1 MPKSYTDKERLAITA
16 DLRTV
21 AMKSMIQ
28 KGIKKTTVDELVE
41 AVHIPKG
48 TFYLFYK
55 SKELLLYDAIMEKE
69 EELHKV
75 MATDFYQI
83 MDHPTVESL
92 TTLLVNFYQKGFDL
106 GILPLMLNG
115 ELDLLIRKLPDE
127 IVQKSIAKDDDFI
140 VIFQSIFPNLKEED
154 LKIYSASFRA
164 IFFTA
169 AYEREIGGNYK
180 KILRLLIRG
189 TVMQMWENNYD
200 DNNERFSI

>member
-1 MPKSYTDKERLAITA
+1 MPKSYTDKERLAITT
-16 DLRTV
+16 DLRAV

-75 MATDFYQI
+75 MAAEFYQI
-83 MDHPTVESL
+83 MDHPTVESF
-92 TTLLVNFYQKGFDL
+92 TTLLFNFYQKGFDL
-106 GILPLMLNG
+106 GIMPLILNG

-127 IVQKSIAKDDDFI
+127 IVQKSIAKDDEFM
-140 VIFQSIFPNLKEED
+140 VIFKTFFPKLKEED
-154 LKIYSASFRA
+154 VKAYSASFRA

-169 AYEREIGGNYK
+169 AYEREIGGDYK
-180 KILRLLIRG
+180 KILRMLIKG
-189 TVMQMWENNYD
+189 IVMQMWENNYD
-200 DNNERFSI
+200 DNN

>member
-169 AYEREIGGNYK
+169 AYEREIGVDYK